1 MATVVAIAAVGAT
14 SIVVEVEQLRPRCG
28 AFVLNSRLVSSQHP
42 ISVCDATLADR
53 GGTSSQK
60 RRRTMEAGEEEA
72 GYGAFLRAM
81 PTAHTYLGEVR
92 DLPGNS
98 DIRYEL
104 ARSGGPLRCNLP
116 LLTLPHQVL
125 FPGDTLPL
133 MIPSDDPLTR
143 RLFHRAMAAPPPLKG
158 LFCALTFVPEIFDVA
173 SEDPRGVVGTVMEIR
188 QVSVED
194 DAREDSALSVVAR
207 GILRL
212 RIVDLDW
219 IHYLARHPARRSP
232 VAVEAPMPVD
242 VDCDVIP
249 EETFPRRPALPAIAF
264 GKNDRALPLTP
275 HSASVYEA
283 FDAVRLAE
291 RVRHTPFVAL
301 TVKDVASLPRDPESL
316 SYAVASRMPLDASDR
331 WRALVTTTTTER
343 LRLLLRCL
351 AESAACDLSL
361 TCRRCGVAVAK
372 MSDIVV
378 VSDGG
383 ATGSYVNPGGV
394 VHDMVTVR
402 PRNAGRELRLH
413 GDPSAEHSWFPGYRW
428 TIATCGTCGVHV
440 GWRFTPERVSRSAQN
455 GEGSG
460 SVSLDEGDAGISD
473 RTDGPDRA
481 HVVGGEFYGILR
493 RATVAA
499 EDGVGRSRLR
509 VPPAWPPTWPEGVD
523 VTMEESQSD
532 TSEGEQDDVDA
543 DVDGSDGGD
552 GGDEAAREDPCVD

>member
-1 MATVVAIAAVGAT
+1 MVQAG
-14 SIVVEVEQLRPRCG
+14 
-28 AFVLNSRLVSSQHP
+28 SSQHP
-42 ISVCDATLADR
+42 ISVCDALLT
-53 GGTSSQK
+53 GGEAGATSSQK

-116 LLTLPHQVL
+116 LLPLPHQVL

-158 LFCALTFVPEIFDVA
+158 LFCALTFVPEIYDVA

-219 IHYLARHPARRSP
+219 IHYLARHPVGLRPRSP
-232 VAVEAPMPVD
+232 CAPPR
-242 VDCDVIP
+242 P
-249 EETFPRRPALPAIAF
+249 WTSSATSSPRRPSAATGAARDRVREKLPSPSPHAAQRF
-264 GKNDRALPLTP
+264 GVRSLRRRPSRRTR
-275 HSASVYEA
+275 EA
-283 FDAVRLAE
+283 HAVRGADGEGRGVAAE
-291 RVRHTPFVAL
+291 GSGVAVVRGG
-301 TVKDVASLPRDPESL
+301 ES
-316 SYAVASRMPLDASDR
+316 DAPGCVGER
-331 WRALVTTTTTER
+331 WRFWRRRRRSGCGFCVAVLSRRAT
-343 LRLLLRCL
+343 
-351 AESAACDLSL
+351 ACDLSL

-372 MSDIVV
+372 MSDIV

-402 PRNAGRELRLH
+402 PRNAGRDAAAATATRARSTAGSRGTGGPSRRAGRAGCTWGGGSRPSECRVAPENGRPAFERRGVFELRF
-413 GDPSAEHSWFPGYRW
+413 D
-428 TIATCGTCGVHV
+428 GVDD
-440 GWRFTPERVSRSAQN
+440 
-455 GEGSG
+455 SG
-460 SVSLDEGDAGISD
+460 RRHRIE
-473 RTDGPDRA
+473 RTDPPARTMLP
-481 HVVGGEFYGILR
+481 GGEFYGILR

-523 VTMEESQSD
+523 VVVDESQSD
-532 TSEGEQDDVDA
+532 TSEGEDDDVDD
-543 DVDGSDGGD
+543 DVDGSDGSDGGD
-552 GGDEAAREDPCVD
+552 GGDEAAREDPSVRGLNLAGHA

>member
-1 MATVVAIAAVGAT
+1 
-14 SIVVEVEQLRPRCG
+14 
-28 AFVLNSRLVSSQHP
+28 
-42 ISVCDATLADR
+42 
-53 GGTSSQK
+53 
-60 RRRTMEAGEEEA
+60 MEAGEEEA

-116 LLTLPHQVL
+116 LLPLSHQVL

-133 MIPSDDPLTR
+133 MIPSDDPLTQ
-143 RLFHRAMAAPPPLKG
+143 RLVHRAMAAPPPLKG
-158 LFCALTFVPEIFDVA
+158 LFCALTFVPEMYDVA

-219 IHYLARHPARRSP
+219 IHYLARHPVGLRP
-232 VAVEAPMPVD
+232 VAVRSATSVD
-242 VDCDVIP
+242 VECDVIP
-249 EETFPRRPALPAIAF
+249 EETFPRRPALPATAF
-264 GKNDRALPLTP
+264 GKNSPALPLTP

-291 RVRHTPFVAL
+291 RVRRTPFVAL
-301 TVKDVASLPRDPESL
+301 TVKDVASLPKDPESL
-316 SYAVASRMPLDASDR
+316 SYAVASRLPLDACER
-331 WRALVTTTTTER
+331 WRLLATETTTER
-343 LRLLLRCL
+343 TRLLLRL
-351 AESAACDLSL
+351 LSEKEACDLSL
-361 TCRRCGVAVAK
+361 TCRRCGVAVAN

-383 ATGSYVNPGGV
+383 ATGSYVNPGGI
-394 VHDMVTVR
+394 VHDMVTVE
-402 PRNAGRELRLH
+402 PRHAGRTLRLH

-428 TIATCGTCGVHV
+428 TIATCGTCGVHM
-440 GWRFTPERVSRSAQN
+440 GWRFTPER
-455 GEGSG
+455 EGSRVG
-460 SVSLDEGDAGISD
+460 SSGRDGDRLGAQLESFEPRSSTGAFDDGDAGAPA
-473 RTDGPDRA
+473 RTEWPGGRI
-481 HVVGGEFYGILR
+481 VGTGEFYGILR
-493 RATVAA
+493 SATVAA
-499 EDGVGRSRLR
+499 EDGVGQSRLR
-509 VPPAWPPTWPEGVD
+509 VPPTWPPTWPEGVD
-523 VTMEESQSD
+523 VVVDESQSD
-532 TSEGEQDDVDA
+532 TSEGEDDDVGD
-543 DVDGSDGGD
+543 DVDGSDGGDGGD

>member
-1 MATVVAIAAVGAT
+1 
-14 SIVVEVEQLRPRCG
+14 
-28 AFVLNSRLVSSQHP
+28 
-42 ISVCDATLADR
+42 
-53 GGTSSQK
+53 
-60 RRRTMEAGEEEA
+60 MEAGEEEA

-98 DIRYEL
+98 DVRYEL
-104 ARSGGPLRCNLP
+104 ARSGGTLRCNLP
-116 LLTLPHQVL
+116 LLPLPHQVL

-143 RLFHRAMAAPPPLKG
+143 RLVHRAMAAPPPLKG
-158 LFCALTFVPEIFDVA
+158 LFCALTFVPEIYDVA

-219 IHYLARHPARRSP
+219 IHYLARHPVGLRP
-232 VAVEAPMPVD
+232 VAVRSATSVD
-242 VDCDVIP
+242 VECDVIP

-264 GKNDRALPLTP
+264 GKNHRALPLTP
-275 HSASVYEA
+275 HSAAVYEA

-291 RVRHTPFVAL
+291 RVRRTPFVAL

-316 SYAVASRMPLDASDR
+316 SYAVASRMPTDASRR
-331 WRALVTTTTTER
+331 WRWLAAGSTTER
-343 LRLLLRCL
+343 LRTTLRCL
-351 AESAACDLSL
+351 AEDDACDLSL
-361 TCRRCGVAVAK
+361 ACRRCGVAVAK

-383 ATGSYVNPGGV
+383 AHGSYVNPGGV
-394 VHDMVTVR
+394 VHDMVTVG
-402 PRNAGRELRLH
+402 PNVAGQSTRCH

-440 GWRFTPERVSRSAQN
+440 GWRFTPEEPSGDRDGASR
-455 GEGSG
+455 GERS
-460 SVSLDEGDAGISD
+460 SRPNAFEGDAEDEPRSTTVDDVDATGIDVD
-473 RTDGPDRA
+473 RTSDGSTIHA
-481 HVVGGEFYGILR
+481 SSFYGILR

-499 EDGVGRSRLR
+499 EDGVGPSRLR

-523 VTMEESQSD
+523 VVVDESQSDD
-532 TSEGEQDDVDA
+532 TSEGEDDDVDA
-543 DVDGSDGGD
+543 DGSDGGD
-552 GGDEAAREDPCVD
+552 GGDEGDGAAREDPSVRGLNLAGHA

>member
-1 MATVVAIAAVGAT
+1 
-14 SIVVEVEQLRPRCG
+14 
-28 AFVLNSRLVSSQHP
+28 
-42 ISVCDATLADR
+42 
-53 GGTSSQK
+53 
-60 RRRTMEAGEEEA
+60 MEAGEEEA

-98 DIRYEL
+98 DVRYEL
-104 ARSGGPLRCNLP
+104 ARSGGTLRCNLP
-116 LLTLPHQVL
+116 LLPLPHQVL

-143 RLFHRAMAAPPPLKG
+143 RLVHRAMAAPPPLKG
-158 LFCALTFVPEIFDVA
+158 LFCALTFVPEIYDVA

-219 IHYLARHPARRSP
+219 IHYLARHPVGLRP
-232 VAVEAPMPVD
+232 VAVRSATSVD
-242 VDCDVIP
+242 VECDVIP

-264 GKNDRALPLTP
+264 GKNHRALPLTP
-275 HSASVYEA
+275 HSAAVYEA
-283 FDAVRLAE
+283 FDALRLAE
-291 RVRHTPFVAL
+291 RVRRTPFVAL
-301 TVKDVASLPRDPESL
+301 TVKDVASLPKDPESL
-316 SYAVASRMPLDASDR
+316 SYAVASRMPTDASSR
-331 WRALVTTTTTER
+331 WRSLRATSTIER
-343 LRLLLRCL
+343 LRTTLRCL
-351 AESAACDLSL
+351 AEDDACDLSL

-383 ATGSYVNPGGV
+383 AHGSYVNPGGV
-394 VHDMVTVR
+394 VHDMVTVG
-402 PRNAGRELRLH
+402 RNVASQTLRCH

-440 GWRFTPERVSRSAQN
+440 GWRFTPEEPSGDRDGGSR
-455 GEGSG
+455 GERYFPRPDAFED
-460 SVSLDEGDAGISD
+460 DEPCSTTADDVDATVGRHVD
-473 RTDGPDRA
+473 RTTDGSIHA
-481 HVVGGEFYGILR
+481 SSFYGILR

-509 VPPAWPPTWPEGVD
+509 APPAWPPTWPEGVD
-523 VTMEESQSD
+523 VVVDESQSDD
-532 TSEGEQDDVDA
+532 TSEGEDDDVDGG
-543 DVDGSDGGD
+543 DGSDGSD
-552 GGDEAAREDPCVD
+552 GSDEAAREDPSVRGLDLAGHA

>member
-1 MATVVAIAAVGAT
+1 
-14 SIVVEVEQLRPRCG
+14 
-28 AFVLNSRLVSSQHP
+28 
-42 ISVCDATLADR
+42 
-53 GGTSSQK
+53 
-60 RRRTMEAGEEEA
+60 MEAGEEEA

-116 LLTLPHQVL
+116 LLPLSHQVL

-133 MIPSDDPLTR
+133 MIPSDDPLTQ
-143 RLFHRAMAAPPPLKG
+143 RLVHRAMAAPPPLKG
-158 LFCALTFVPEIFDVA
+158 LFCALTFVPEMYDVA

-219 IHYLARHPARRSP
+219 IHYLARHPVGLRP
-232 VAVEAPMPVD
+232 VAVRSATSVD
-242 VDCDVIP
+242 VECDVIP
-249 EETFPRRPALPAIAF
+249 EETFPRRPALPAFAF
-264 GKNDRALPLTP
+264 GRNHRALPLTP
-275 HSASVYEA
+275 HGAAVYEA

-291 RVRHTPFVAL
+291 RVRRTPFVAL

-316 SYAVASRMPLDASDR
+316 SYAVATRMPTGASRR
-331 WRALVTTTTTER
+331 WRQLAAGSTTER
-343 LRLLLRCL
+343 LRTTLTCL
-351 AESAACDLSL
+351 AEDDACDLSL

-383 ATGSYVNPGGV
+383 AHGSYVNPGGV
-394 VHDMVTVR
+394 VHDMVTVG
-402 PRNAGRELRLH
+402 PDVAGQSTRCH
-413 GDPSAEHSWFPGYRW
+413 GDPSAEHSWFPGYAW

-440 GWRFTPERVSRSAQN
+440 GWRFTPEEDRS
-455 GEGSG
+455 GEGADGG
-460 SVSLDEGDAGISD
+460 SRGERSSRRQNAFEGDADDEPRSTTVDDGDATGIDVD
-473 RTDGPDRA
+473 RTSDGSIHA
-481 HVVGGEFYGILR
+481 SSFYGILR

-499 EDGVGRSRLR
+499 EDGVGQSRLR

-523 VTMEESQSD
+523 VVVDESQSDD
-532 TSEGEQDDVDA
+532 TSEGEDDYVDD
-543 DVDGSDGGD
+543 DVDGSD
-552 GGDEAAREDPCVD
+552 GGDEAAREDPSVRGLNLAGHA